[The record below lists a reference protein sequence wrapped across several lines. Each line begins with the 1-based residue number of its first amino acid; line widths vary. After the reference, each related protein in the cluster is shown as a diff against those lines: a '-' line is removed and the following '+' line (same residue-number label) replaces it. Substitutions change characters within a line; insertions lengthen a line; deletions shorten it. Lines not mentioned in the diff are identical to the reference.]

1 MLEFEYTKKHHKL
14 KEIKKMK
21 ENNIKLAQKG
31 IDDAL
36 ETIDALEKAIKEKP
50 LTKDVIKESFYVLS
64 KKVDEIEDILKTEGI
79 L

>member
-1 MLEFEYTKKHHKL
+1 
-14 KEIKKMK
+14 MK

-36 ETIDALEKAIKEKP
+36 ETIESLEKTIKVSP
-50 LTKDVIKESFYVLS
+50 LPNAVLKESFYILS
-64 KKVDEIEDILKTEGI
+64 KKVDEIEELLKNEGI